1 MDSHAERD
9 LDTLL
14 AATIRLLTLAI
25 HDNDPNQLFTA
36 RRMLQFAEQHPGLSA
51 PAAATAVKKANELLS
66 SHLARCLHGAGQ
78 APRGPGTVH

>member
-1 MDSHAERD
+1 MDSNAERD

-25 HDNDPNQLFTA
+25 HDDDPNQLFTA
-36 RRMLQFAEQHPGLSA
+36 RRMLQSAERHPGLSA

-66 SHLARCLHGAGQ
+66 SHLARCIHSAGKASGGAG
-78 APRGPGTVH
+78 TYH

>member
-1 MDSHAERD
+1 MDSNAERD

-25 HDNDPNQLFTA
+25 HDDDPNQLFTA

-51 PAAATAVKKANELLS
+51 PAAASAVKKANELLS
-66 SHLARCLHGAGQ
+66 SHLARCIPHAGKASGGAG
-78 APRGPGTVH
+78 TYH